1 MPGASRQVLETWI
14 VHQRLVASSKPPFAL
29 PVAAFEA
36 PHCGAVSKIPFHRA
50 RLSTR
55 WKLTVCRVSSMVGTG
70 IFSVPS
76 SIIGSTGSVGAAL
89 LLWFLGFILAHCGM
103 FVWLEWGCLYP
114 RSGGEKVYLN
124 IAYPRPRLLALTLF
138 TIQAIFLSTPGQP
151 PQIPPNR
158 RKPLTSLQ
166 QPDVLSS
173 RKTSPWPLAMMLM
186 T

>member
-14 VHQRLVASSKPPFAL
+14 VHQRLVPSSKLPFAP

-36 PHCGAVSKIPFHRA
+36 PDCGAVSSRIPFHRTQS
-50 RLSTR
+50 STR
-55 WKLTVCRVSSMVGTG
+55 SKLTVCRVSSMVGTG

-76 SIIGSTGSVGAAL
+76 SIVGSTGSVGAAL
-89 LLWFLGFILAHCGM
+89 LLWVFGFVLAFCGLW
-103 FVWLEWGCLYP
+103 VWLEWGCLYP

-151 PQIPPNR
+151 
-158 RKPLTSLQ
+158 
-166 QPDVLSS
+166 
-173 RKTSPWPLAMMLM
+173 A
-186 T
+186 